1 MPVLSHVCT
10 ANSLFAGPIT
20 CMYCKQSICRSY
32 HMYELQT
39 VYLPVLSPCMYC
51 KQSICRSY
59 HMYVLQTVYLPVLS
73 HVCTANSLFAG
84 PITCMYC
91 KQSICQSYHLYVLQT
106 VYLPVLSPVCTA
118 NSLFASP
125 ITCMYCKQS
134 YLPVLSHVCIFSVN
148 MCFDGD
154 PFTCQC
160 EKEDKKAEG
169 FQILLKAFKF
179 R

>member
-1 MPVLSHVCT
+1 
-10 ANSLFAGPIT
+10 
-20 CMYCKQSICRSY
+20 
-32 HMYELQT
+32 MYELQT
-39 VYLPVLSPCMYC
+39 A
-51 KQSICRSY
+51 
-59 HMYVLQTVYLPVLS
+59 YLPVLS

-106 VYLPVLSPVCTA
+106 VYLPVLS
-118 NSLFASP
+118 
-125 ITCMYCKQS
+125 
-134 YLPVLSHVCIFSVN
+134 HVCIFSVN